1 MREALRKWPIVT
13 NGLLVGFVTGSG
25 DILAQRLRNRHDS
38 LVSFV
43 SVARQYSEPAPLCV
57 LLIRDTST
65 PPTSRCQSK
74 ACSALQAKHNW
85 QRTALMGTWGV
96 TIFGP
101 MWAWWYRFLDA
112 RLHVYS
118 AQSIAAKVAI
128 TATVMAPISNAL
140 FFTFMTAGERIMHKV

>member
-1 MREALRKWPIVT
+1 
-13 NGLLVGFVTGSG
+13 
-25 DILAQRLRNRHDS
+25 
-38 LVSFV
+38 
-43 SVARQYSEPAPLCV
+43 
-57 LLIRDTST
+57 
-65 PPTSRCQSK
+65 
-74 ACSALQAKHNW
+74 
-85 QRTALMGTWGV
+85 MGTWGV

-140 FFTFMTAGERIMHKV
+140 FFTFMTAGERILHKVCISDAVLTNIDDAYETAPVAAAGHHRGHPTRRGRVPTDKAHPGMPVI